1 MMSELISKNKAIT
14 ALVFSEETKDI
25 KCGDMKKV
33 LNVLK
38 KLPSAETELSNDSPK
53 LDNKNGELISRQDA
67 IKYFAELWECIEAI
81 SDREEWEDVCVTT
94 VNEIKSAEPQKK
106 GKWDF
111 MGWQMFQCSECKHMF
126 TQDFLEG
133 WKEYTYESHFP
144 PFCPNCGADMREGEE
159 E

>member
-1 MMSELISKNKAIT
+1 MGGGSSNTHYNTETPMANSKPRAMQYILRSYQKMASDAAVRAFKSKKKGNGLLILPTGAGKSLVIADIASKIDGPL
-14 ALVFSEETKDI
+14 LVFQ
-25 KCGDMKKV
+25 
-33 LNVLK
+33 
-38 KLPSAETELSNDSPK
+38 PSKEILEQ
-53 LDNKNGELISRQDA
+53 I
-67 IKYFAELWECIEAI
+67 
-81 SDREEWEDVCVTT
+81 DRELTI
-94 VNEIKSAEPQKK
+94 NLEPRKK